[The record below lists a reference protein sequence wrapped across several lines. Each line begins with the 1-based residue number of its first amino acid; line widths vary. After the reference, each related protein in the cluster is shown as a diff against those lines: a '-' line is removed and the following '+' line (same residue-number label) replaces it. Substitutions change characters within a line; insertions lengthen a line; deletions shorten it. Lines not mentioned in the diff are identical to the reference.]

1 MSKQLQGA
9 DSGPRTL
16 TPNETEWVEYALQNI
31 GDSLLVLQEQFRE
44 TGLLSNNQLNLLDR
58 VLRAS
63 ENGNRRKTDARN
75 VEGTI

>member
-1 MSKQLQGA
+1 MSNQSQGA

-16 TPNETEWVEYALQNI
+16 TPNETAWVEYALQNI
-31 GDSLLVLQEQFRE
+31 GDQLLVLEEQFRK

-63 ENGNRRKTDARN
+63 ENGGEA
-75 VEGTI
+75 